1 MRFRPLLALPLLSA
15 LVACGGEET
24 PTEGETQ
31 LHAAQLSDYSDS
43 IDLRA
48 SVFSSSTQSRTAVD
62 AAQDGTLF
70 AVWDSRRQEAGTY
83 GVYARVFDALGRAHS
98 KEIRVN
104 ETATNMQQ
112 RPSVAAAADG
122 SAWFVWE
129 SHGQDGSGAAVVARQ
144 FARDTELG
152 LRAVGGEI
160 AVNSVREGD
169 QAQPV
174 VAAHGDG
181 AVLAAFVSQRIEENT
196 PGGRFELRTRRLDDA
211 SVPETTLAGIEG
223 ASDELPSLAATR
235 DGFVLAWTRRH
246 AGEATGVYYQLLD
259 ARGAAIGEAVQVG
272 GVHEAIEPS
281 VGASA
286 DGSFV
291 IAWMA
296 PHDKGYAVQSQRFDA
311 AGAPLSAPRTL
322 ATPEDGW
329 LSGAA
334 VATALDGRHL
344 VAFNRDLGGEEG
356 EQLIRMQFDASGEYV
371 GEATGSRCV
380 KGRQALTPG
389 AGARRAVWTQAG
401 AIALAWDGD
410 ADLGDSSAA
419 HLSVAFERSLD
430 HEAAL
435 ALSEQSMQASPALFD
450 AGAYERLA
458 IPPIWD
464 PNWAPQDR
472 LLFPSSSFGDFGF
485 EAVPGTGW
493 TPPDPEMAV
502 GADRIGVMT
511 NGRIAIFD
519 KAGTEIW
526 RDEIE
531 NSFGFWGSLGATGFV
546 FDPEI
551 CWDPHDQRFVAM
563 ACERSSSGTSEFLL
577 AVSKDATPDDKND
590 WHKYRINVT
599 STAGNDIDSPN
610 LSLSQG
616 YLLLTADF
624 FGPDKYLIHIID
636 KSSVY
641 SGGSP
646 VFTEELI
653 TGARQQSM
661 GIPVVYDS
669 TDTLYIVQST
679 EFSSNN
685 EIILHA
691 IENPFTS
698 YSRTT
703 HTLNVNKYT
712 YPNQPPQKGS
722 SSRPFLFEPRFWS
735 VAQRNGKIWAVHHVN
750 SSRARVK
757 WYEFDLQGWPGAGTP
772 SVRQFGTINLG
783 GDIHTFFPS
792 IHVDDQDNAAIT
804 FSRSAPNEYISIGR
818 VTRGAGDPLNTM
830 RPAQVVQVSNNAH
843 TSGRWGDYSGTQAD
857 PTTSGVFWGH
867 HEFTNGSTGSWR
879 TWVSRYDLRPA
890 GLVLNEDP
898 IVSGGSNTL
907 TVNGATPGARV
918 YFVYSTGGTEL
929 TEVAALSVTLS
940 VNSPTLVGS
949 AVANAGGT
957 ASVSRSVPP
966 SAAGLTVWLQAAE
979 FGESSNWYSTV
990 IQ

>member
-1 MRFRPLLALPLLSA
+1 M
-15 LVACGGEET
+15 GEFDARS
-24 PTEGETQ
+24 P
-31 LHAAQLSDYSDS
+31 

-48 SVFSSSTQSRTAVD
+48 SVFSSSSQSRTAVD
-62 AAQDGTLF
+62 AAPDGSLY

-83 GVYARVFDALGRAHS
+83 GVYARVFDALGRARS
-98 KEIRVN
+98 QEIRVN

-112 RPSVAAAADG
+112 RPAVAAAADG

-129 SHGQDGSGAAVVARQ
+129 SHGQDGSGTGVVARQ
-144 FARDTELG
+144 FQPDAEAG
-152 LRAVGGEI
+152 LIPAGGEI
-160 AVNSVREGD
+160 AVNQVREGE

-174 VAAHGDG
+174 VAAHRDG
-181 AVLAAFVSQRIEENT
+181 AVLAVFASQR
-196 PGGRFELRTRRLDDA
+196 PSGDGAVQFELRARRLDQ
-211 SVPETTLAGIEG
+211 PG
-223 ASDELPSLAATR
+223 AAEVVLPAAEDFSDELPSVAATR
-235 DGFVLAWTRRH
+235 DGFVVAWTRRSSD
-246 AGEATGVYYQLLD
+246 AQAGVYYQLLQRD
-259 ARGAAIGEAVQVG
+259 GTAVGEAVQVG
-272 GVHEAIEPS
+272 SLRDAIEPS

-296 PHDKGYAVQSQRFDA
+296 PHAQGYSVQSQRFA
-311 AGAPLSAPRTL
+311 ADGEPMSAPRTL
-322 ATPEDGW
+322 ATPEEGW

-344 VAFNRDLGGEEG
+344 VAFNRDHGGERG
-356 EQLIRMQFDASGEYV
+356 EELVCLQFDAEGQLV
-371 GEATGSRCV
+371 AQGAGSAARE
-380 KGRQALTPG
+380 GRQALHPG
-389 AGARRAVWTQAG
+389 AGARRAVWSTAD
-401 AIALAWDGD
+401 AFVLAWDGD
-410 ADLGDSSAA
+410 AGLGDASAA
-419 HLSVAFERSLD
+419 HLSYLPARALQQG
-430 HEAAL
+430 EAQLL
-435 ALSEQSMQASPALFD
+435 AQASLQAEPALFD
-450 AGAYERLA
+450 VAAHDQAA

-464 PNWAPQDR
+464 PNWVPQDR
-472 LLFPSSSFGDFGF
+472 LLFPAAAAGDFGF

-502 GADRIGVMT
+502 GPDRIGVMT
-511 NGRIAIFD
+511 NGRIAMFD
-519 KAGTEIW
+519 KAGNEQW

-563 ACERSSSGTSEFLL
+563 ACERSNTGTSEFLL
-577 AVSKDATPDDKND
+577 AVSKDATPDNAND

-610 LSLSQG
+610 LSVSRG

-624 FGPDKYLIHIID
+624 FGPDKYLLHIID
-636 KSSVY
+636 KSSIY

-653 TGARQQSM
+653 TGTSQQSM
-661 GIPVVYDS
+661 GIPVVYDD

-679 EFSSNN
+679 EFSNN
-685 EIILHA
+685 DEIILHA
-691 IENPFTS
+691 VQDPFTS

-703 HTLNVNKYT
+703 HTLNVNNYT

-750 SSRARVK
+750 NSRARVK
-757 WYEFDLQGWPGAGTP
+757 WYEFDLQGWPTSGSNP
-772 SVRQFGTINLG
+772 SVRQFGTINLEG
-783 GDIHTFFPS
+783 EIHTFFPS
-792 IHVDDQDNAAIT
+792 IHVDAQDNVAVT
-804 FSRSAPNEYISIGR
+804 FARSAPNEYISIGR
-818 VTRGAGDPLNTM
+818 ATRGAGDPLGTM
-830 RPAQVVQVSNNAH
+830 RPAQVVQLSQNAH

-857 PTTSGVFWGH
+857 PTTPGVFWGH

-879 TWVSRYDLRPA
+879 TWVARYDLRPA
-890 GLVLNEDP
+890 GLVLQEDP
-898 IVSGGSNTL
+898 ISAGASNTL
-907 TVNGATPGARV
+907 TVSGATPGARV
-918 YFVYSTGGTEL
+918 FFVYSTLGTEL
-929 TEVAALSVTLS
+929 TEVAPLSVTLS
-940 VNSPTLVGS
+940 LQSPTLVG
-949 AVANAGGT
+949 AATANASGD
-957 ASVSRSVPP
+957 ASVSRSVPA